1 MTPSTPASSA
11 RRPIRIEYLLG
22 ILTALGPLTIDMYLP
37 ALPTIATDLGV
48 DVSLIELTLAAYFAG
63 FAIGQLVVGPA
74 LDIYGRIR
82 PLRLG
87 LLLYLVGSLGCMAA
101 PSLELLVAARF
112 IQALGGAVVVV
123 VPRAIVRDLY
133 SGADIARAMTRLIL
147 VMGIA
152 PIVAPLI
159 GGALLGLGWR
169 FIFGVLV
176 AAASI
181 LFFVTRFIPET
192 LVKPPTRRPFLT
204 EAKTLVTEPDFVAY
218 TLIGGF
224 SMGAMFAYISG
235 SSNLL
240 IGLHGVDPAH
250 FGFYFGANALA
261 FIIMSQVSRL
271 LLRHFSPSQ
280 ILRGAMVGLVTGAT
294 IILTATAGQVGGLAL
309 LMGGLSVYL
318 GALGVLAPNA
328 TALALE
334 PHGARAGLASAI
346 MGSTQ
351 STLAA
356 LFAFAVSS
364 THDGSSAPI
373 GIIMASGIAVAALVM
388 IAHSFVRKRR
398 STQHHPA
405 PVLPAPPE
413 EAEHP
418 TS

>member
-1 MTPSTPASSA
+1 MTPSTPTKPA

-37 ALPTIATDLGV
+37 ALPTIASDLGV
-48 DVSLIELTLAAYFAG
+48 HVSLTELTLAAYFAG

-82 PLRLG
+82 PLKLG
-87 LLLYLVGSLGCMAA
+87 ILLYLVGSIGCLAA

-123 VPRAIVRDLY
+123 VPRAIVRDLF

-181 LFFVTRFIPET
+181 LYFMTRFIPET
-192 LVKPPTRRPFLT
+192 HVKQVVRRPFLT

-235 SSNLL
+235 SSNIL
-240 IGLHGVDPAH
+240 IGIYGVDPAH
-250 FGFYFGANALA
+250 FGFYFGANALS

-280 ILRGAMVGLVTGAT
+280 ILRGAMVALVGGAA
-294 IILTATAGQVGGLAL
+294 IILTATVGAVGGLPL
-309 LMGGLSVYL
+309 LMGGLTVYL

-351 STLAA
+351 SALAA
-356 LFAFAVSS
+356 LFAFAVSA
-364 THDGSSAPI
+364 THDGSSAPL
-373 GIIMASGIAVAALVM
+373 GVIMAAGIAVAALVM
-388 IAHSFVRKRR
+388 TVHILNRKPR
-398 STQHHPA
+398 PA
-405 PVLPAPPE
+405 ADHTPATPVPPE
-413 EAEHP
+413 EAEHRA
-418 TS
+418 